1 MNRDAQRREVA
12 RAAGLCSVCC
22 ARQPQPVR
30 KLCATCHA
38 RSAENYRQRRGEF
51 KAISLPASTWRGLR
65 QVARTYGTTSECALL
80 IVLDGVAP

>member
-1 MNRDAQRREVA
+1 MNRDVRRRAVA

-22 ARQPQPVR
+22 ARQPREGR

-38 RSAENYRQRRGEF
+38 RSAEGYRRRRETA
-51 KAISLPASTWRGLR
+51 KAISVSGATWRGLR

-80 IVLDGVAP
+80 IVLGGVLP